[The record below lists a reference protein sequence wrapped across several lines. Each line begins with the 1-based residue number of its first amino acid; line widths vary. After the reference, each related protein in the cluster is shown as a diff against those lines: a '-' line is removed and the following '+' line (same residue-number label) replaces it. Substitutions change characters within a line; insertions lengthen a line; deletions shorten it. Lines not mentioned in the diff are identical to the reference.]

1 MRVLAAFDKFKGT
14 AEAAVLCAA
23 AVETV
28 EAMGHHGV
36 ALPLADGGEGT
47 LGALGGANRTTW
59 VTGPTGEPVEAAW
72 RFEAGAA
79 VIEMAE
85 AAGLVLAGGA
95 AANDPIAATTRGVG
109 ELIAEAVAQGAEQVI
124 VGVGGSA
131 TTDGGAGALDAL
143 AETELGGVDLVVV
156 CDVRTAF
163 LDAAR
168 VFGPQKGAS
177 PEQIQALT
185 ARLSSL
191 AERYAEDWGVDVTP
205 LPGSGAAGGLGGG
218 LAARGARLVDGFSF
232 VADHLGLDEQ
242 IAAADLVITGEG
254 RFDATS
260 LDGKVVGGVIERCE
274 RLGTEH
280 LVIAGMVEAG
290 LESDRIRSL
299 ASEVGLAHAQH
310 QPVDSLVA
318 VIAELVSP

>member
-14 AEAAVLCAA
+14 ADAASLCAA
-23 AVETV
+23 VVETV
-28 EAMGHHGV
+28 EAVGHAGV

-47 LGALGGANRTTW
+47 LASLGGANRTSR
-59 VTGPTGEPVEAAW
+59 VTGPAGDPVEAEW
-72 RFEAGAA
+72 RLDAGVA

-85 AAGLVLAGGA
+85 AAGLVRAGGA
-95 AANDPIAATTRGVG
+95 EANDSVDATTRGVG
-109 ELIAEAVAQGAEQVI
+109 ELIAEAVGLGASQVI

-131 TTDGGAGALDAL
+131 TTDGGAGALEAL
-143 AETELGGVDLVVV
+143 VQTDLEGVDLVVV
-156 CDVRTAF
+156 CDVRTEF

-177 PEQIQALT
+177 AEQIQALT
-185 ARLSSL
+185 TRLSSL
-191 AERYAEDWGVDVTP
+191 AGRYVEQFGIDVTGVR
-205 LPGSGAAGGLGGG
+205 GSGAAGGLAGG
-218 LAARGARLVDGFSF
+218 LAAVGARLVDGFSF

-254 RFDATS
+254 CFDSTS

-274 RLGTEH
+274 QLRTDY
-280 LVIAGMVEAG
+280 LVVAGMVEAG

-318 VIAELVSP
+318 VIADLVAP